1 MSMPMPMPMPVPVPV
16 NNLFGV
22 LGARP
27 KRLGGVAGGK
37 KYLWRGIL
45 FKLADGSQGP
55 YGGSD
60 EAAAKA
66 AGHEL
71 RGVSD
76 SPPPVINYFWTAHAG
91 N

>member
-1 MSMPMPMPMPVPVPV
+1 M
-16 NNLFGV
+16 NR
-22 LGARP
+22 RP
-27 KRLGGVAGGK
+27 KQLGGVAGGM

-71 RGVSD
+71 RG
-76 SPPPVINYFWTAHAG
+76 TA
-91 N
+91 

>member
-1 MSMPMPMPMPVPVPV
+1 MTYCYDIPDYVTVALDLPRSV
-16 NNLFGV
+16 
-22 LGARP
+22 RP

-37 KYLWRGIL
+37 KYVWRGIL

-71 RGVSD
+71 RSA
-76 SPPPVINYFWTAHAG
+76 SKKKAAPQLQPRAYFF
-91 N
+91 